1 MSSSVASQP
10 SSMHPRIQELLDY
23 LELHSRE
30 LREAVA
36 SVPARLR
43 EIKPGDGG
51 WSVAEVVEHLALIE
65 KRVALLLTRQV
76 AAARASDVGPDTETS
91 SVVATF
97 ANPSGVVDRSTKIV
111 APEMVRPTGSLDTES
126 AQQAL
131 DQSRAA
137 IVLALHDA
145 NGVSLENLMQS
156 HPVFGPLNMYHWI
169 VAAALHEDRHAAQ
182 IREIGKS
189 LSAT

>member
-1 MSSSVASQP
+1 
-10 SSMHPRIQELLDY
+10 MHPRIQELLDY
-23 LELHSRE
+23 IELHSRE

-36 SVPARLR
+36 SVPTHLR
-43 EIKPGDGG
+43 ETKPGDGG
-51 WSVAEVVEHLALIE
+51 WSVAEVVEHLSIIE
-65 KRVALLLTRQV
+65 RRVASLLTKHV
-76 AAARASDVGPDTETS
+76 AAARASGVGPDTEAS

-97 ANPSGVVDRSTKIV
+97 ANPDGVVDRTRKIV
-111 APEMVRPTGSLDTES
+111 APEPVRPTGALDTES

-137 IVLALHDA
+137 IVLALQNA

-156 HPVFGPLNMYHWI
+156 HAVFGPLNMYHWI
-169 VAAALHEDRHAAQ
+169 VAMALHEDRHAAQ

-189 LSAT
+189 LSAK

>member
-1 MSSSVASQP
+1 
-10 SSMHPRIQELLDY
+10 MHPRIQELLDY
-23 LELHSRE
+23 LELHSHG

-36 SVPARLR
+36 SVPARLH
-43 EIKPGDGG
+43 EIKPRDGG

-76 AAARASDVGPDTETS
+76 AAARASGVGPDTETS

-97 ANPSGVVDRSTKIV
+97 ANPSGVVDRGRKIV
-111 APEMVRPTGSLDTES
+111 APEPVRPTGALDTES

>member
-1 MSSSVASQP
+1 MSSIASQP

-23 LELHSRE
+23 IELHSRE

-36 SVPARLR
+36 SVPTHLR
-43 EIKPGDGG
+43 ETKPGDAG
-51 WSVAEVVEHLALIE
+51 WSVAEVVEHLSIIE
-65 KRVALLLTRQV
+65 RRVASLLTKHV
-76 AAARASDVGPDTETS
+76 AAARATGVGPDTEAS

-97 ANPSGVVDRSTKIV
+97 ANQDGVVDRTRKIV
-111 APEMVRPTGSLDTES
+111 APEPVRPTGALDTES

-137 IVLALHDA
+137 IVLALQNA

-156 HPVFGPLNMYHWI
+156 HAVFGPLNMYHWI
-169 VAAALHEDRHAAQ
+169 VAMALHEDRHAAQ

-189 LSAT
+189 LSAK